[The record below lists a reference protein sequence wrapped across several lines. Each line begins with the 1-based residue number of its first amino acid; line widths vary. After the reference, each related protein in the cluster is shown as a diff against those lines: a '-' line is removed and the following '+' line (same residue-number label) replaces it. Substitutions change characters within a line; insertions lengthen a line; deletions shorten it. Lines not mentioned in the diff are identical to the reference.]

1 MSAVFVHGVSVHPI
15 GNKPA
20 FHMERRWS
28 RMGSRQSGRGAARGI
43 GLDFLCGLKN

>member
-1 MSAVFVHGVSVHPI
+1 MSAVFAHGVPVHAI
-15 GNKPA
+15 DNEPA
-20 FHMERRWS
+20 FDRERGRS